1 MDRPVFIL
9 TEEEV
14 EDLRILAKG
23 ILRSLPG
30 KDASIG
36 LLHEK
41 RRKRAKKVPRR
52 KRKPNDEVGDRNGVR
67 TPMQWSPDR
76 NGGFSRCDPARLYA
90 PLIMD
95 PVYGYESVNV
105 EAQSRSLSSLL
116 SATKRLISVRK
127 STLAFGR
134 GTMTFI
140 RPANRSVLAYVRQY
154 RDEVILCVANLSR
167 AAQATELDLSPWKD
181 RIPQEMLGRTR
192 FPEGLD
198 SAITASIMAA
208 GIEYIICKPADIE
221 ERPYIR
227 RYLKELLI
235 EHQTLR
241 VYRADIP

>member
-1 MDRPVFIL
+1 MGDNIYL
-9 TEEEV
+9 
-14 EDLRILAKG
+14 
-23 ILRSLPG
+23 
-30 KDASIG
+30 
-36 LLHEK
+36 
-41 RRKRAKKVPRR
+41 
-52 KRKPNDEVGDRNGVR
+52 GDRNGVR

-76 NGGFSRCDPARLYA
+76 NGGFSRADPARLYA

-116 SATKRLISVRK
+116 NATKRLISVRK

-192 FPEGLD
+192 FPPIGELPYMITLGPYGFYWFQLTERD
-198 SAITASIMAA
+198 KSEPVVPRAVPEFETRTGYRSPASAACSSATCCRASCRGRA
-208 GIEYIICKPADIE
+208 GIPSTTQSTS
-221 ERPYIR
+221 RLP
-227 RYLKELLI
+227 
-235 EHQTLR
+235 
-241 VYRADIP
+241 